1 MNNIFKDQAYRLLL
15 RSIKNEITQE
25 LSGLQSDVIFIK
37 DAKNIVRNF
46 QNNLAKRVKPYFNH
60 ICEYNGE
67 TIRKIKTPHNSF
79 TRTHLPRIDEFD
91 KFFDE
96 SFLKERLENNHM
108 KRIQDLQNRVK
119 IYFKRNL
126 IKDEGMPKKWETNS
140 ATLDTPTHSI
150 DIFRFN
156 AICSQTVFRNL
167 IDMGDV
173 SDYVISCMYE
183 ELSRINTWQYASNKF
198 LKTDTIHGSLSAL
211 MRYGE
216 KPHVEYHDFTDPE
229 MKLRLPISSNYEFAD
244 LMTFQLKTNYKL
256 PRLIGIACKKAA
268 LNNLKDIDNLLGIEL

>member
-25 LSGLQSDVIFIK
+25 LSELQSDVIFIK

-60 ICEYNGE
+60 ICELNGE
-67 TIRKIKTPHNSF
+67 TIRKIKKPHNSF

-96 SFLKERLENNHM
+96 SFSKERLENNHI
-108 KRIQDLQNRVK
+108 KRIQDLKNRVQ
-119 IYFKRNL
+119 IYLKGNF
-126 IKDEGMPKKWETNS
+126 IKDEGMPKQWETES
-140 ATLDTPTHSI
+140 ATLDIPIHSI

-156 AICSQTVFRNL
+156 AICSQTVFSYL

-198 LKTDTIHGSLSAL
+198 LKTDTIYGSLSAL
-211 MRYGE
+211 MEYGE
-216 KPHVEYHDFTDPE
+216 KPYIEYHDFTDLE
-229 MKLRLPISSNYEFAD
+229 MKLRLPVSSGYEYAD
-244 LMTFQLKTNYKL
+244 VMTFQVKTNYKL

-268 LNNLKDIDNLLGIEL
+268 LNNLEDIDSLLGIAL